1 MNTFFFR
8 AHWIVA
14 DANGSHLASNVFSL
28 ESETVDAARAE
39 LRNSLAPA
47 TVVGL
52 DHIGTALAPSATN
65 NVNRGSW

>member
-8 AHWIVA
+8 MHWPVT
-14 DANGSHLASNVFSL
+14 DALGSHLASNVVSV
-28 ESETVDAARAE
+28 EADTVDDARAE
-39 LRNSLAPA
+39 IHNANPNL
-47 TVVGL
+47 VGL